1 MRARDLPNMTKEEVK
16 AKMDERRRQD
26 RLASARMMRAMRA
39 GRHRDGAVLLRSKAY
54 PSEVV
59 FVSKN
64 VGGGW
69 RITRFWMGTPVAHNE
84 LESFAHAVASL
95 CGRHGRWGPP
105 HGRAEEWEVLG
116 EDERF

>member
-1 MRARDLPNMTKEEVK
+1 MTKEEVK
-16 AKMDERRRQD
+16 AKMDERRRKD
-26 RLASARMMRAMRA
+26 RLASARMMRAIRA
-39 GRHRDGAVLLRSKAY
+39 GRHADGAVLLRNKVTVGV
-54 PSEVV
+54 VV

-64 VGGGW
+64 VVGGW
-69 RITRFWMGTPVAHNE
+69 RITYFVGQEPQGHDVLDRF
-84 LESFAHAVASL
+84 SDAVASL